1 MPEIKFSVIVPV
13 YNVEQYIGDCLD
25 SILRA
30 AKGQDVEIVCVD
42 DASTDGSGEILD
54 RYSAGDLRVKV
65 VRQRNSG
72 EGAARNSGVAAAIG
86 EWMIFVDADDM
97 VRESLFS
104 TVSAM
109 MRISPE
115 ADLIGYRSMGGT
127 GDDPAWPEGKG
138 SVRDVGI
145 ENAIDDV
152 LVRYCACNF
161 AYRRLVFKDIKFP
174 HNQGG
179 ADLAYAAKVFAMS
192 KKCLVTDRREYF
204 YRKRD
209 GSCMHSG
216 LTPGKMS
223 GVIRSNVEMFKALD
237 ASGKKVGRAFA
248 VWRADGWIEAIPK
261 MILPRR
267 GEPEWNEVWSLWID
281 SMSEAAK
288 VNCLLGRQRRVAGV
302 IASLRS
308 AWAVRLYCLFISK
321 FGRKDEQEVYRNIG
335 EFK

>member
-1 MPEIKFSVIVPV
+1 MTDSSFSVIVPV
-13 YNVEQYIGDCLD
+13 YNVKSYLCDCLD
-25 SILRA
+25 SILKA
-30 AKGQDVEIVCVD
+30 AEGYDVEIVCVD
-42 DASTDGSGEILD
+42 DGSTDGSGEILD
-54 RYSAGDLRVKV
+54 RYSANDSRVKV
-65 VRQRNSG
+65 LRQLNSG
-72 EGAARNSGVAAAIG
+72 EGAARNSGVEASSG
-86 EWMIFVDADDM
+86 TWMIFVDADDM
-97 VRESLFS
+97 VRRSLFS
-104 TVSAM
+104 TISGM
-109 MRISPE
+109 MRRSPE
-115 ADLIGYRSMGGT
+115 ADLIGYRSMGGSCNN
-127 GDDPAWPEGKG
+127 PVWPEGDG

-145 ENAIDDV
+145 KDAIDDV

-223 GVIRSNVEMFKALD
+223 GVIRSNVEMFNALD

-308 AWAVRLYCLFISK
+308 AWSIRLYCLFISK

>member
-1 MPEIKFSVIVPV
+1 MPETKFSVIVPV
-13 YNVEQYIGDCLD
+13 YNVEQYIGNCLD

-30 AKGQDVEIVCVD
+30 AKGHDVEIVCVD
-42 DASTDGSGEILD
+42 DGSTDGSGEILD

-145 ENAIDDV
+145 EHAIDDV

-161 AYRRLVFKDIKFP
+161 AYRRSVFKDVKFP

-179 ADLAYAAKVFAMS
+179 ADLAYAAKAFAVS
-192 KKCLVTDRREYF
+192 KKCLVTDRQEYF
-204 YRKRD
+204 YRKRS
-209 GSCMHSG
+209 GSCMLSG
-216 LTPGKMS
+216 FTPGKVS
-223 GVIRSNVEMFKALD
+223 GVIRSNIEMFKALA
-237 ASGKKVGRAFA
+237 ASGKKVGWAFA
-248 VWRADGWIEAIPK
+248 IWRADGWIETLPR
-261 MILPRR
+261 MILPLRR
-267 GEPEWNEVWSLWID
+267 KPEWKDVWALWLD
-281 SMSEAAK
+281 SMSEAAQLS
-288 VNCLLGRQRRVAGV
+288 CLLERQRKVARRVA
-302 IASLRS
+302 ASRS
-308 AWAVRLYCLFISK
+308 AWAVRLHCLFLSR
-321 FGRKDEQEVYRNIG
+321 FGRKG
-335 EFK
+335 EKDFCCNPGGLR